1 MQGVEA
7 QNTKDKMESAFE
19 QMQSKLQAMEVQ
31 QLENDSHLKEKRVF
45 KVVVVGDA
53 GVGKSSV
60 IYR

>member
-1 MQGVEA
+1 
-7 QNTKDKMESAFE
+7 MESAFE